1 MFDFLQYPREEN
13 DLAKPKSLHQSE
25 MFCVS
30 LTRAFRSDYPT
41 VQRVKQM
48 PWELFE
54 DRFGELHCP
63 DNGRLGHSSQMM
75 VGLLLKHARGFSD
88 DEVVEWWPDSP
99 QAQYFYVERHFQ
111 QELQLESS
119 SQSRF
124 SNHIEKSGCKL
135 ILQSIVIAGL
145 GKIALKRSD
154 LNRVTVDT
162 TLQENAVTYPTD
174 ATLSYAGHNMRI
186 ILKKIRILCA
196 DLWRRLIAC
205 FASAN
210 PMLFLT
216 FQKNLSYA

>member
-1 MFDFLQYPREEN
+1 
-13 DLAKPKSLHQSE
+13 

-54 DRFGELHCP
+54 DRFEDLYCP
-63 DNGRLGHSSQMM
+63 DNGHPGLLSRVM
-75 VGLLLKHARGFSD
+75 VVWLLKHARGFSD
-88 DEVVEWWPDSP
+88 DEVVEWWLD
-99 QAQYFYVERHFQ
+99 AQYFYEESHFQ
-111 QELQLESS
+111 QESQMDSS
-119 SQSRF
+119 RLSRF
-124 SNHIEKSGCKL
+124 RSHIGKSGCEL

-174 ATLSYAGHNMRI
+174 AMLSYAGHNMRI